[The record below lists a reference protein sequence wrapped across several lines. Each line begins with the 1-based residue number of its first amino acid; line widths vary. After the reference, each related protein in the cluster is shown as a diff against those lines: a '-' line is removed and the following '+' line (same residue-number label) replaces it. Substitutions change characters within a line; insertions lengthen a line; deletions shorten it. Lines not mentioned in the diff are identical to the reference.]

1 MDWSI
6 YNRGELN
13 GPFPKAPPV
22 CARVGE
28 EECSTPCPGDT
39 HQMCGGSFRMN
50 VYMVARNW
58 RLIMAGE
65 VTHPPH
71 ADHTTNMREGNF
83 IDLTTNNIGT
93 ATGTTYQG
101 CYKDNQTR
109 ILDVKKYQSDDNT
122 LEKCEAAC
130 REENYQLFG
139 VESRLVIYYSTF
151 EVIIK
156 QSFKLRIFKLF
167 LSHSVQC
174 YCGNTC
180 PSEDLLLEESECNQA
195 CSGDEEQTCGGGWRI
210 NIYGLHYNSPAF
222 KEVNQFNSTYS
233 VLLSSGPL
241 TGQHCFSFWHFMY
254 GSKVE
259 FLNVYVSSGGQQELY
274 FSKYGN
280 QGLR

>member
-139 VESRLVIYYSTF
+139 VESRLVFYYSTL
-151 EVIIK
+151 EVII
-156 QSFKLRIFKLF
+156 
-167 LSHSVQC
+167 
-174 YCGNTC
+174 
-180 PSEDLLLEESECNQA
+180 
-195 CSGDEEQTCGGGWRI
+195 
-210 NIYGLHYNSPAF
+210 
-222 KEVNQFNSTYS
+222 
-233 VLLSSGPL
+233 
-241 TGQHCFSFWHFMY
+241 
-254 GSKVE
+254 
-259 FLNVYVSSGGQQELY
+259 
-274 FSKYGN
+274 
-280 QGLR
+280 